1 MELLNLTCIFPVMQ
15 LSLVLLAHE
24 NNSSSA
30 FLVSHVCLRTAHVCT
45 NPGVLNQL
53 NKKNADMEK
62 GVAFM

>member
-1 MELLNLTCIFPVMQ
+1 MQ